1 MEYRNSYGK
10 TVLVDTERDLDGNE
24 IDKNLKYVVSFYID
38 RDAEVVGIYPLESE
52 GYTKEEIL
60 SSQPVKHEV
69 YARDLT
75 ME

>member
-1 MEYRNSYGK
+1 MEYKNSYGK
-10 TVLVDTERDLDGNE
+10 TVLVDVERDLDGNE
-24 IDKNLKYVVSFYID
+24 IDQNLKYVVSFYID
-38 RDAEVVGIYPLESE
+38 RGAEVVGIYPIESG

-69 YARDLT
+69 YARDLI